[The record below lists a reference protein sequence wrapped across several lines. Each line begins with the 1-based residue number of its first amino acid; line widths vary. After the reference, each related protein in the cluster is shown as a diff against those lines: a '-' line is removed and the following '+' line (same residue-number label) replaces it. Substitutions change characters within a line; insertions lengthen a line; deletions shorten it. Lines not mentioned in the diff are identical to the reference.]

1 MMLTR
6 RAMLGAMSVGA
17 GTALMSAPA
26 FAQLP
31 QTLELRLHERMS
43 GPAAAGQ
50 IAIPAEVRFVAQSID
65 GQGIAAGTPSLMLT
79 QDQTGTTVLVG
90 STGCNQYRAPVT
102 IGADGRISVGAVMST
117 KRGCPGERGDTEDA
131 FVKALRGATR
141 LTRTGN
147 GLVLEGAGGRIS
159 FAQAN

>member
-6 RAMLGAMSVGA
+6 RAILGVFTMGA
-17 GTALMSAPA
+17 GSALVSAPA

-50 IAIPAEVRFVAQSID
+50 IAIPVEVRFVAQSID

-79 QDQTGTTVLVG
+79 QDAGGNAMLVG

-102 IGADGRISVGAVMST
+102 LGADGRISVGGVMST

-131 FVKALRGATR
+131 FVRALRGATR
-141 LTRTGN
+141 LSRTAD
-147 GLVLEGAGGRIS
+147 GLVLDGAGGRIS

>member
-1 MMLTR
+1 MLTR

-26 FAQLP
+26 FAQL
-31 QTLELRLHERMS
+31 R
-43 GPAAAGQ
+43 Q
-50 IAIPAEVRFVAQSID
+50 IVIPAEVRFVAQSID

-117 KRGCPGERGDTEDA
+117 NRGCPGERGD
-131 FVKALRGATR
+131 
-141 LTRTGN
+141 
-147 GLVLEGAGGRIS
+147 AGGRIS